1 MDGSRSFERESVV
14 AALWSARD
22 YARTKEAR
30 LLSRLMYSRRKK
42 REKEKGKK
50 RRERGEC
57 GMFGIGYSDIRGF
70 VIYYRITKRSEIGFD
85 AIEIIRNGLITI
97 VKIGEKSLD
106 KSFVYSRDKLFINGV
121 KFYSIL
127 FPSLPFHVNFTIL
140 GTTRSLRGS
149 FTFTLNK
156 YNKIVFQ
163 CQYTRT
169 VW

>member
-50 RRERGEC
+50 RKERGEC

-70 VIYYRITKRSEIGFD
+70 VIYYRITRRSEIGFD

-106 KSFVYSRDKLFINGV
+106 KSFVYREINCL
-121 KFYSIL
+121 S
-127 FPSLPFHVNFTIL
+127 
-140 GTTRSLRGS
+140 
-149 FTFTLNK
+149 
-156 YNKIVFQ
+156 
-163 CQYTRT
+163 T
-169 VW
+169 V